1 MHTQEDQEDQPMM
14 DLSNDPAEIQDRLRK
29 RYLDRLAQ
37 RLRKMRKDLVARNW
51 TELKGDCRHLRN
63 NVESFGFS
71 ELHELATRAETAIP
85 AQNLS
90 KAFIPPEAKR
100 SLDALMTAM
109 DKIISAHAFHRPEN

>member
-1 MHTQEDQEDQPMM
+1 M
-14 DLSNDPAEIQDRLRK
+14 DLSNDPTEIQDRLRK

-51 TELKGDCRHLRN
+51 SELKSDCRHLRN
-63 NVESFGFS
+63 NVETFGFS
-71 ELHELATRAETAIP
+71 ELRELAHSAESAIP
-85 AQNLS
+85 TSVVS
-90 KAFIPPEAKR
+90 KAMVPPVAKR